1 MGLLYTNGFS
11 SESDVVAQVRHD
23 FSPTSQGNFFFSQK
37 SAKNDNNTLGVLNQD
52 TRIGK
57 LTLHGQW
64 ALSSGHEAGG
74 DAKEAAIIYNDKRLT
89 WGLAAAE
96 VTPLFRDANGFI
108 PFVDYRQI
116 LAVMNWNAEWRK
128 GYWRS
133 FYFNLNPSYSWHLDG
148 RGFQRG
154 SELHFG
160 FDARKDWRVG
170 ADLVY
175 NRFDDQTDATLG
187 LSFTNAVSNRFRQ
200 WGIYFQ
206 TGKQGDRPSTFLGP
220 QFSFRIFRKLDVV
233 YSGAIQNLDGVSH
246 QHIATLN
253 YQLSPTRSFGGRV
266 VVQNSDTNWYLFY
279 RNSGGKGTNFYFVLG
294 DPNAQRFVKRA
305 SLKVVF
311 AL

>member
-1 MGLLYTNGFS
+1 M
-11 SESDVVAQVRHD
+11 
-23 FSPTSQGNFFFSQK
+23 
-37 SAKNDNNTLGVLNQD
+37 
-52 TRIGK
+52 
-57 LTLHGQW
+57 
-64 ALSSGHEAGG
+64 
-74 DAKEAAIIYNDKRLT
+74 
-89 WGLAAAE
+89 
-96 VTPLFRDANGFI
+96 TPLFRDANGYI

-128 GYWRS
+128 GYWRG

-148 RGFQRG
+148 KGFQRG

-187 LSFTNAVSNRFRQ
+187 LSFTNGVSNHFRQ

-246 QHIATLN
+246 QHIAILN

-266 VVQNSDTNWYLFY
+266 VVQNSDANWYLFY
-279 RNSGGKGTNFYFVLG
+279 RNSGGKGTNLYFVLG